1 MFVRTF
7 VSAEL
12 HRIRSVTST
21 LLMRLTTACM
31 QIMNLATSHHLVSA
45 AASAGP
51 LRVESTA
58 DGLRLYCT
66 LKYYTEHLKTT
77 WYFK

>member
-1 MFVRTF
+1 
-7 VSAEL
+7 
-12 HRIRSVTST
+12 
-21 LLMRLTTACM
+21 M
-31 QIMNLATSHHLVSA
+31 QILNSATSHPLLSA
-45 AASAGP
+45 AASASP

-66 LKYYTEHLKTT
+66 LKYYTQHLKTT

>member
-1 MFVRTF
+1 
-7 VSAEL
+7 
-12 HRIRSVTST
+12 
-21 LLMRLTTACM
+21 M
-31 QIMNLATSHHLVSA
+31 QILNSATSHPLVSA
-45 AASAGP
+45 AASASP

-66 LKYYTEHLKTT
+66 LKYYTQHLKTT